1 MSIKACFMAAVVAI
15 SPIAVSASTVNINI
29 SSFGSIGNSD
39 LDKAA
44 ALSALNTFVG
54 SAPRVVTEDF
64 SGFTACTGSNVGS
77 CGVAPQTSVG
87 DFSVIGSGGSGASV
101 VEEKDDVV
109 VRSTP
114 VGGNIFG
121 RFGVLGTETHWLDSN
136 DNPGINWSIPG
147 ASNLSNIVRLA
158 FFLTDVQDVNNFEFE
173 IGVSGTTLAS
183 TVSMGEEIWGSRRPN
198 GELILVTMD
207 FSQSVND
214 LNIQLRSGAGMTN
227 DGFGVSGVSIA
238 AVPLPAG
245 GLLLI
250 SALGGMAFLRRRTK
264 AQASTAA

>member
-1 MSIKACFMAAVVAI
+1 MSIKAYFFAAVIAV
-15 SPIAVSASTVNINI
+15 SPIAVNATTVNINI
-29 SSFGSIGNSD
+29 NSFGSIADGD
-39 LDKAA
+39 LDKAS
-44 ALSALNTFVG
+44 ALTALNTFIG
-54 SAPRVVTEDF
+54 TAPRVITEDF
-64 SGFTACTGSNVGS
+64 SGFTACPAAG
-77 CGVAPQTSVG
+77 CGVAPQTAVG
-87 DFSVIGSGGSGASV
+87 DFTVIGSGGSGSSV
-101 VEEKDDVV
+101 VAEENNVV
-109 VRSTP
+109 VRSTAP
-114 VGGNIFG
+114 GGNMFG
-121 RFGVLGTETHWLDSN
+121 RYGVLGTGTHWLDSN
-136 DNPGINWSIPG
+136 DNPGINWAIPG

-173 IGVSGTTLAS
+173 IGVSGS
-183 TVSMGEEIWGSRRPN
+183 TVNQVMSMGEEIWENRRPN

-214 LNIQLRSGAGMTN
+214 LNIQLKSGAGMTN

-264 AQASTAA
+264 SQATMAA